1 MLDKLRWKRRL
12 SMTLHRTGHS
22 TDAREFTQAN
32 LESPVVHA
40 AGREDGGAFFVLAN
54 MRRFELAPADVQAM
68 PMPKWGEVA

>member
-1 MLDKLRWKRRL
+1 
-12 SMTLHRTGHS
+12 MTLHRMGHS

-54 MRRFELAPADVQAM
+54 LRRFELSGDDARSLSQPIQ
-68 PMPKWGEVA
+68 WGEAE